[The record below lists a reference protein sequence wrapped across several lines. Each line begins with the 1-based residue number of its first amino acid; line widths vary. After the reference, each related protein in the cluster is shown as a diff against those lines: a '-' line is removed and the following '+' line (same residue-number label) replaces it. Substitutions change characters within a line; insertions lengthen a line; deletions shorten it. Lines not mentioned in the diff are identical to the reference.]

1 MTNIRSGRKIM
12 REFKRALP
20 QFYYHFMGITVLLM
34 SAMTA
39 VAAPYRPA
47 NDAEVVDT
55 LPKGS
60 LTFQTRVSRQ
70 TNTKPTL
77 SAIEPQVT
85 ALLAQSYAWGDPRAL
100 GQAES
105 LMQPYRDDLSA
116 QARLLRANIYQAS
129 HRFDLA
135 KQELQAILKQTPNQP
150 DSVLMLSSID
160 LVQGRFI
167 EARRGCDQLNDRSV
181 LILKMGCIAQ
191 VESMTGRL
199 QQSAMTVQQLLQL
212 NNGLSADQQQWLAL
226 MLADMAL
233 RLDDATLALTAFKQ
247 LNQSHNAPALSAKA
261 DWLLAHRQWAAVK
274 QLLGAYSDNE
284 SLLIRLVVSELHLKD
299 PRAQDNA
306 KLLGQRIQVWNQRG
320 EVAHQREQAQYALL
334 FKDSAKALA
343 LARLNWQK
351 QRETADV
358 VVYVDA
364 AIRHKS
370 QQDIKTLQ
378 DWMKQ
383 TGFEYPVL
391 SKALMAAGNAP

>member
-1 MTNIRSGRKIM
+1 M
-12 REFKRALP
+12 RDLKRALP
-20 QFYYHFMGITVLLM
+20 RYVFCCIALLLPI
-34 SAMTA
+34 
-39 VAAPYRPA
+39 VAPSVCAQPYRPA
-47 NDAEVVDT
+47 SDTEVIDV
-55 LPKGS
+55 LPRGS
-60 LTFQTRVSRQ
+60 LTFESRVATQTTAKQ
-70 TNTKPTL
+70 PL
-77 SAIEPQVT
+77 SIIEPQVT
-85 ALLAQSYAWGDPRAL
+85 ALLAQAYAWGDPRAL

-105 LMQPYRDDLSA
+105 LMKPYANDASS
-116 QARLLRANIYQAS
+116 QVRLLRANIYQAS

-135 KQELQAILKQTPNQP
+135 KQELQAILRQTPNQP

-160 LVQGRFI
+160 LVQGRFVD
-167 EARRGCDQLNDRSV
+167 ARRGCDQLNDISV

-284 SLLIRLVVSELHLKD
+284 SLLIRLVLSDLHLKD

-334 FKDSAKALA
+334 LKDSAKALA

-370 QQDIKTLQ
+370 QQDIKILQ

-391 SKALMAAGNAP
+391 SKALMTAGNAP